1 MARHRD
7 LPAGLAAVHPRYRVP
22 HRAELAVA
30 AVVILVVVLGDVRGA
45 IGFSACTVLVY
56 YAITNAAALTLGRE
70 PERKLPVQ
78 ALAVAG
84 LVGCVLLAVNLPL
97 SSVLAGFGVLA
108 LGAVWYALRSAR
120 R

>member
-1 MARHRD
+1 M
-7 LPAGLAAVHPRYRVP
+7 
-22 HRAELAVA
+22 
-30 AVVILVVVLGDVRGA
+30 
-45 IGFSACTVLVY
+45 LVY

-84 LVGCVLLAVNLPL
+84 LLGCVLLAVNLPL
-97 SSVLAGFGVLA
+97 ASVLAGFGVLA
-108 LGAVWYALRSAR
+108 LGAAWYAVRSAR